1 MRTFFLSILVLV
13 GWLGMSSAQADIMG
27 KPDVADGNTII
38 IAGEA
43 VRLYGIDAPELA
55 QTCSDAHGKVWACG
69 KESMYALLRFL
80 ENHWVTCKEGRRD
93 RSGFRSM
100 VCFAGPYDIGAKMVH
115 DGWALALDQ
124 ERADYLLQQ
133 HNAMTAKRGIWQGG
147 FLKPWEWRRA
157 VRRQR

>member
-1 MRTFFLSILVLV
+1 MPWIIVLV
-13 GWLGMSSAQADIMG
+13 ALLAMGPARADIMG
-27 KPDVADGNTII
+27 KPDVVDGNTII
-38 IAGEA
+38 IAGEG

-55 QTCSDAHGKVWACG
+55 QTCSKADGSVWACG

-93 RSGFRSM
+93 GSGFRSM

-124 ERADYLLQQ
+124 ERADYLLYQ
-133 HNAMTAKRGIWQGG
+133 HNAMTGKRGIWSGG
-147 FLKPWEWRRA
+147 FMKPWEWRQAMRG
-157 VRRQR
+157 R